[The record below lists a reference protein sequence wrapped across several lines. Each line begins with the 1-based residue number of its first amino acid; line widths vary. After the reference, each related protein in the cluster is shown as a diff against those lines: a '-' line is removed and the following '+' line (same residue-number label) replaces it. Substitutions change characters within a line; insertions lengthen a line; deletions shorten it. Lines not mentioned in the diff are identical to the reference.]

1 MFQTLGNLGN
11 HPFIEN
17 LRQQVQNFRDAQ
29 QGTTRSG
36 NNDAAATTN
45 DSSED
50 ESFSPP
56 IDIFITP
63 SAYVLHAA
71 LPGAKKEDVGVNW
84 DPDTST
90 LSIAGV
96 VYRPG
101 DEAFLQTLSPASER
115 RVGAFDRAIPLPP
128 AGCEKDGEVDGLSI
142 SARMEDGLLV
152 VTVPK
157 VEKEWTEIHKVD
169 IE

>member
-1 MFQTLGNLGN
+1 MFQSLGNLGS
-11 HPFIEN
+11 HPFVEN
-17 LRQQVQNFRDAQ
+17 LREQVQNFRDAQ
-29 QGTTRSG
+29 QQQGTTRPR
-36 NNDAAATTN
+36 NNDATS
-45 DSSED
+45 DEPED
-50 ESFSPP
+50 EESFSPP
-56 IDIFITP
+56 IDIFNTP

-101 DEAFLQTLSPASER
+101 DESFLQTLTPSSER
-115 RVGAFDRAIPLPP
+115 RVGAFERTVTLPP

-142 SARMEDGLLV
+142 TARMEDGLLV

-157 VEKEWTEIHKVD
+157 VEKEWTEIRKVD